1 MCFLTFEDCFFYE
14 IYYPLVLPQNVL
26 MIENHPFMTEL
37 LESTDKLNV
46 ENNDVPWLITRDKY
60 IGILVYLCPVFSMHI
75 CISLMY
81 THSTCAFIITPYMY
95 DVYFHAI

>member
-46 ENNDVPWLITRDKY
+46 ENNDVP
-60 IGILVYLCPVFSMHI
+60 
-75 CISLMY
+75 
-81 THSTCAFIITPYMY
+81 
-95 DVYFHAI
+95 